1 LKLSFLQNE
10 GQVLLVSG
18 VFSIANVVK
27 LNVNLLN
34 LLCRQSR
41 RGVRA
46 LQMNGI

>member
-1 LKLSFLQNE
+1 MFETFLQNE

-18 VFSIANVVK
+18 VFSIGNVVN

-34 LLCRQSR
+34 LLCGLSR